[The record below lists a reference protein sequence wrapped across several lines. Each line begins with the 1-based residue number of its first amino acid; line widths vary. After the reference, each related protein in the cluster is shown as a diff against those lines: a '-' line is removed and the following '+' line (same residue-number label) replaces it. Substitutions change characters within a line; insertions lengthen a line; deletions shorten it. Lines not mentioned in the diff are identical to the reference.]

1 MPEITLPNNWRP
13 RWYQQP
19 LWDHMEQGGKRGVA
33 VCHRRWGKDDLAL
46 HWTAVAAHMKIG
58 TYWHMLPEYAQAR
71 RAIWDAVN
79 PHTGI
84 RRIDEAFPK
93 EIREST
99 NEQQMFIRFKNGS
112 TWQVVGSDSFN
123 SLVGSPPVGLV
134 FSEWALADPSAWAY
148 LRPILLENGG
158 WALFIYTSRGR
169 NHGYK
174 TWNLSQSSEEWF
186 GIRQNALETGV
197 FTQQQL
203 ESELAEYKSD
213 LGEEDGEALFNQEYM
228 CSFDAAVLGAYYGK
242 VLARLDQQGRIT
254 SVPYDPQYPVVTSW
268 DLGIDDATAIWF
280 AQIAGREVR
289 IIDHM
294 EARGRALTEIARDV
308 LRKPYAYREH
318 YLPHDVETREMT
330 SAKTRMETLESLGLR
345 PIRPGS
351 RLPVQDGIN
360 AARNLLAKCVF
371 DAKACERGLEAL
383 RSYRVEFDTKTKTAR
398 KTPLHDWSSHTADA
412 FRELAVQLFD
422 HDDIAK
428 RRKQLVGSV
437 DYDPT
442 DPPRTWASTGRRENP
457 INPFEDE
464 PIREERSAD
473 WSPF

>member
-1 MPEITLPNNWRP
+1 MEISLPNRWHPRPYQFGLWR
-13 RWYQQP
+13 Y
-19 LWDHMEQGGKRGVA
+19 LENGGRRAVA

-46 HWTAVAAHMKIG
+46 HWTAVAAHQKVG

-84 RRIDEAFPK
+84 RRIDEAFPR
-93 EIREST
+93 EIRESW

-112 TWQVVGSDSFN
+112 TWQVVGSDSYN

-174 TWNLSQSSEEWF
+174 TWNLSQQSEEWY
-186 GIRQNALETGV
+186 GVRQNALETGV
-197 FTQQQL
+197 FTDKQL
-203 ESELAEYKSD
+203 EAELIEYKSD
-213 LGEEDGEALFNQEYM
+213 YGDEDGEALFNQEYM

-242 VLARLDQQGRIT
+242 IISRLDQDKRIT
-254 SVPYDPQYPVVTSW
+254 SVPHDPQFPVATGW

-280 AQIAGREVR
+280 VQIVGREIRV
-289 IIDHM
+289 IDHM
-294 EARGRALTEIARDV
+294 EARGRALTDIASEV
-308 LRKPYAYREH
+308 LRKPYAYSEH
-318 YLPHDVETREMT
+318 YLPHDVETRELT
-330 SAKTRMETLESLGLR
+330 SAKTRKETLETLGLH
-345 PIRPGS
+345 PIRAGS

-360 AARNLLAKCVF
+360 AARSMLSKCVF
-371 DAKACERGLEAL
+371 DARKCEKGLEAL
-383 RSYRVEFDTKTKTAR
+383 RSYRVEFDSKTKTPR
-398 KTPLHDWSSHTADA
+398 KNPLHDWSSHSADA

-422 HDDIAK
+422 HDESRKRNKQSIAD
-428 RRKQLVGSV
+428 LA
-437 DYDPT
+437 YDPT
-442 DPPRTWASTGRRENP
+442 ASPDQWSGSRRLEDPNDPWAEPRLNQFRSGTDYQ
-457 INPFEDE
+457 PF
-464 PIREERSAD
+464 
-473 WSPF
+473 